1 MSAAAATIAPLANA
15 AIDSGVEEY
24 EKGEGDDA
32 QDDEAA
38 PVVVARVDVVHA
50 HGRDGDEGPRLKARE
65 VNVIRNRRPDATTTL
80 PSGALCSDYCA
91 QGLRCYSLLYQIT
104 K

>member
-1 MSAAAATIAPLANA
+1 MLTYELTYAEMQTYLVYF
-15 AIDSGVEEY
+15 GVEVNEQN
-24 EKGEGDDA
+24 EGNDSE
-32 QDDEAA
+32 DDEAA

-91 QGLRCYSLLYQIT
+91 VTASYIR
-104 K
+104 